1 MTKVSSGRQVQGCQ
15 PYTSSNMEN
24 MAKCLTTRRIKAK
37 IKGSVG
43 GGAGGGA
50 YIKLYQK
57 QVTLNISSHTVESTK
72 ISKIRHLSGRLQT

>member
-43 GGAGGGA
+43 GGGGGGG
-50 YIKLYQK
+50 KH
-57 QVTLNISSHTVESTK
+57 TLNSTRNK
-72 ISKIRHLSGRLQT
+72 LL